1 MRTCGLSHQIKG
13 PTTVKLA
20 KTGFNW
26 KIVKFTITGPLIWC
40 DNPQVRLS
48 KILYINNNDFHNLG
62 RSYMCAGG
70 CCYFRPSKP
79 HSGTLCVIFSAGLTA
94 RQMNDDKCPASISRN
109 YAGTHVTRSS
119 WSAHYLAQLTNH
131 REYRHPAL
139 LTTPTPP
146 GMTQSTRT
154 FWTY

>member
-1 MRTCGLSHQIKG
+1 MRCKQKHQEISTHNQLRRIVVTMIYRRHCGGSRSQRIASIATQDMVSLLPSWPESSVHI
-13 PTTVKLA
+13 TVHS
-20 KTGFNW
+20 
-26 KIVKFTITGPLIWC
+26 VSVCQWC
-40 DNPQVRLS
+40 GVYRVA
-48 KILYINNNDFHNLG
+48 LY
-62 RSYMCAGG
+62 
-70 CCYFRPSKP
+70 P
-79 HSGTLCVIFSAGLTA
+79 VIYSAGLTA

-119 WSAHYLAQLTNH
+119 WSAHYLAPLTNH